1 MMELMEFMVGQHINA
16 RLSIVERMVS
26 LDWSLASLDG
36 SLDGS
41 DKSYILYCSP
51 FFNISIVSPYI
62 GILVR
67 YCRIRCLTFGF
78 YLYTYQVLRQTT
90 LKHYAILTL
99 ERHQLSVDYLRLGR
113 WALTT

>member
-1 MMELMEFMVGQHINA
+1 MMELMVGQHINA

-41 DKSYILYCSP
+41 DKSYCSP
-51 FFNISIVSPYI
+51 FLNISILSSYI
-62 GILVR
+62 GIIVR